1 MEKEWHRPDGRG
13 LERSRAKSRIRW
25 RRNAPMLRRYPRMK
39 NCTTRDGECVLRI
52 AGVTGSPTGGGRT
65 VGGGAETLN
74 IAAVTADAA
83 EYSYSNMMH

>member
-13 LERSRAKSRIRW
+13 LERSRAKSRIGW
-25 RRNAPMLRRYPRMK
+25 RRNTLMSRGHQAHE
-39 NCTTRDGECVLRI
+39 NCTTRDGECMLRI

-65 VGGGAETLN
+65 VGGAAEMPIGA
-74 IAAVTADAA
+74 ADAAGA